1 MSPHIVNLGLA
12 SFYAAKNSSVANK
25 DIDEI
30 KNSSFKLVSESI
42 SGLLELVIKLL
53 SKDNTMK
60 MDDYINT
67 VDKTMNSINAYYT
80 NKGEHKIENL
90 NSQRDFIIF
99 IIGICKGDFEMIG
112 VLANK
117 LGYFDNQMVK
127 DLFAIFMK
135 YQSVIFENGSFGLP
149 EVARGLRTAYFF
161 AENDLKQGNYR
172 KLSKRGVQIASNA
185 LRQGARAIGNEVK
198 REAKEFAE
206 DTMKETGTYV
216 TDLLYKDLFNMF
228 DKDKSG
234 YINYDEF

>member
-1 MSPHIVNLGLA
+1 MGPQVVNLGLA
-12 SFYAAKNSSVANK
+12 SLYAAKSSSVANK
-25 DIDEI
+25 DPDEV

-53 SKDNTMK
+53 SKESTMK
-60 MDDYINT
+60 MSDYIKT
-67 VDKTMNSINAYYT
+67 IDKTMNGIKEYYF
-80 NKGEHKIENL
+80 NKNEAKSNNL
-90 NSQRDFIIF
+90 DSQRDFIVF

-117 LGYFDNQMVK
+117 LGYFENKMVK

-135 YQSVIFENGSFGLP
+135 YQSVIFENGSYGLP
-149 EVARGLRTAYFF
+149 LVSKGLRTAYFF
-161 AENDLKQGNYR
+161 AQNDLQNQDFR

-185 LRQGARAIGNEVK
+185 LKQGTRAIAN
-198 REAKEFAE
+198 EAKEVAE
-206 DTMKETGTYV
+206 DTMKQTGTYV